1 MAENKH
7 DKKQNRIIAGSLKN
21 VGAVFDDTAWKA
33 IHIATNSGYDPQ
45 SGEPFSFSRIDTRKK
60 AEKMLKQFVSRLQ
73 GVVLTGNN
81 VSWSNANDK
90 NDALITTLAN
100 GTKIPKELLMQWQHH
115 NLHALTEF
123 NARTENGM
131 NLSDRIWEV
140 GKQYRSE
147 LELALSLGI
156 GEGKSAD
163 VLSRDVRQYLQHPN
177 MLFRR
182 VRDADHNLQLSKPA
196 QAYHPGRGVYRSSYK
211 NALRLTATENNM
223 AYRTADYTR
232 WQQMNFILGIQ
243 IKTSPNN
250 HPISDI
256 CDTLQGRYPKEFKFR
271 GWHPWC
277 RCIAVPILPNE
288 KAFFNGLEGDLK
300 GEGLPYGDP
309 ITSPP
314 KRFNKWIK
322 ANMKR
327 IKDAKNTPY
336 WIQDNFIDGDI
347 EKGFSFTS
355 IKTTMDEMSSSLKKI
370 SIQIQNTEN
379 ITDKELEH
387 IIFDIVNKN
396 PILQYGKLTKVEIIK
411 NGIKNDYMAI
421 GRKYENDKYY
431 IKRKGQSLKISD
443 KNILLKNGEIFNPY
457 IELKGAFCAIAQK
470 KKLSFKQESTLE
482 TLWHELLHL
491 QSIGWKNRLEKN
503 VTNNLIMETINEICA
518 RKTYGYLLR
527 CLGVK
532 SSYRDKIMTDG
543 LGYTFEVKNMTYLLS
558 DLKLDKSETYKL
570 FKYWITNT
578 PYEYIQKKVISLL
591 AEKNIYT
598 THELNK
604 LTEILNVT
612 PSDFI
617 KECTNTYILNR
628 K

>member
-21 VGAVFDDTAWKA
+21 VSAVFGDTAWKA
-33 IHIATNSGYDPQ
+33 IHIATNSGYDSQ
-45 SGEPFSFSRIDTRKK
+45 KGEPFSFNRTDTRKK

-73 GVVLTGNN
+73 SVVLTGNN

-100 GTKIPKELLMQWQHH
+100 GKKIPKELLMQWQHH

-123 NARTENGM
+123 NTRTENGM

-250 HPISDI
+250 HPVSDI

-300 GEGLPYGDP
+300 GEGLPYGNP

-322 ANMKR
+322 ANTKR
-327 IKDAKNTPY
+327 IIDAKNTPY

-347 EKGFSFTS
+347 AKGFSFTLPEIS
-355 IKTTMDEMSSSLKKI
+355 KDEMYMRLGSV
-370 SIQIQNTEN
+370 SIQLKDSTH
-379 ITDKELEH
+379 ITDEELQEV
-387 IIFDIVNKN
+387 IFNIANQNDLLRYTTLKTI
-396 PILQYGKLTKVEIIK
+396 EIRK
-411 NGIKNDYMAI
+411 DKATDEFMSI
-421 GRKYENDKYY
+421 GRKRIGSKYINREGY
-431 IKRKGQSLKISD
+431 TLSISD
-443 KNILLKNGEIFNPY
+443 INFTLKNGEIYNPY
-457 IELKGAFCAIAQK
+457 KELKDAFRSIADK
-470 KKLSFKQESTLE
+470 RKLTYLQESALE
-482 TLWHELLHL
+482 SLWHELLHG
-491 QSIGWKNRLEKN
+491 QAMGWKNPL
-503 VTNNLIMETINEICA
+503 NNHGLNHNIVEYINELCA
-518 RKTYGYLLR
+518 RQTYHYLLR

-532 SSYRDKIMTDG
+532 NQYKNRILTDG
-543 LGYTFEVKNMTYLLS
+543 IGYTFPIKNLTYLLT
-558 DLKLDKSETYKL
+558 DNGLNTQKLYKLIRERNIDTYYEDIPQKIFNLITKHSTLSAEELEKL
-570 FKYWITNT
+570 FKEMTSL
-578 PYEYIQKKVISLL
+578 PSEFKKNYHHSRVQP
-591 AEKNIYT
+591 N
-598 THELNK
+598 
-604 LTEILNVT
+604 
-612 PSDFI
+612 
-617 KECTNTYILNR
+617 
-628 K
+628 

>member
-90 NDALITTLAN
+90 NDALITTLAS
-100 GTKIPKELLMQWQHH
+100 GKKIPKELLMQWQQH

-232 WQQMNFILGIQ
+232 WQQMNFVLGIQ

-250 HPISDI
+250 HPVSDI

-314 KRFNKWIK
+314 KRFSKWIK
-322 ANMKR
+322 ANTKR
-327 IKDAKNTPY
+327 IKDAKNIPY

-347 EKGFSFTS
+347 EKGLKLNLNYFNGEMYSMMLNKTPLN
-355 IKTTMDEMSSSLKKI
+355 IKDSKI
-370 SIQIQNTEN
+370 
-379 ITDKELEH
+379 ITDKELETV
-387 IIFDIVNKN
+387 ILSIVNNNPLIQKN
-396 PILQYGKLTKVEIIK
+396 WQLSRVFIVKDNSNNYMKTKIVSTK
-411 NGIKNDYMAI
+411 K
-421 GRKYENDKYY
+421 KHVY
-431 IKRKGQSLKISD
+431 IRNKDFVLKD
-443 KNILLKNGEIFNPY
+443 GNIFNPY
-457 IELKGAFCAIAQK
+457 TELKNAFIAIKNQ
-470 KKLSFKQESTLE
+470 KKLSLMQEYALE
-482 TLWHELLHL
+482 TLWHELLHVQAIGWAKPL
-491 QSIGWKNRLEKN
+491 KYNYTKNLFAEMFNEYYARHTYHKLIRSIGGRSRWQKEIIKKGIGYQTS
-503 VTNNLIMETINEICA
+503 VSNLDFFLTDIGLDN
-518 RKTYGYLLR
+518 RKTLNNFSDILLNKPYENIRDELCAFISNNSNFTIKEATEITEYLL
-527 CLGVK
+527 
-532 SSYRDKIMTDG
+532 DA
-543 LGYTFEVKNMTYLLS
+543 
-558 DLKLDKSETYKL
+558 KSEFMQNYSRVR
-570 FKYWITNT
+570 I
-578 PYEYIQKKVISLL
+578 L
-591 AEKNIYT
+591 AK
-598 THELNK
+598 
-604 LTEILNVT
+604 
-612 PSDFI
+612 D
-617 KECTNTYILNR
+617 R
-628 K
+628 